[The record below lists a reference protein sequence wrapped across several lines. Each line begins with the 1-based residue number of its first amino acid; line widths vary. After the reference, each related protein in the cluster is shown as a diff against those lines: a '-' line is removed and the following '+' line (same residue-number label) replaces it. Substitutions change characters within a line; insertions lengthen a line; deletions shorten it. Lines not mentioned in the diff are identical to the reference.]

1 MRSEHKMMSQEAR
14 ALESVKIV
22 GMALVAL
29 VAMSPASA
37 RAQDFMQGTRAAGM
51 GEAFTAVSNGTG
63 GIYNNPAGVARSI
76 MYTVD
81 GTFQYTP
88 TGTVLGFGIVD
99 SKTNPSVSAGF
110 GLNYYFARA
119 NSPDIT
125 ALDLRLPLAIPVV
138 AERIAIGLGGRYLTV
153 TQSVENAD
161 GSKTDVELLSGFT
174 LDAGG
179 LFRVADEFYLGIA
192 AKNLIDPCEKPE
204 RCRTIAPL
212 TIGGGLAYD
221 NRELVISADVD
232 ADLGSKDEAAINF
245 GVGAE
250 YLIEGMIP
258 IRLGFMR
265 RGAAEQ
271 NRFTVGSGWVS
282 KTASV
287 EASYQHNLTDSKLG
301 LLSLGVSVYF

>member
-1 MRSEHKMMSQEAR
+1 LETGR
-14 ALESVKIV
+14 AAGI
-22 GMALVAL
+22 ACVAL
-29 VAMSPASA
+29 MMLAPSMGW
-37 RAQDFMQGTRAAGM
+37 AQDFMQGTRAAGM

-63 GIYNNPAGVARSI
+63 GIYNNPAGIARSI

-119 NSPDIT
+119 NSADIT

-138 AERIAIGLGGRYLTV
+138 AERISIGLAGRYLKV
-153 TQSVENAD
+153 NQSVENDD
-161 GSKTDVELLSGFT
+161 GSKTDVAVMSGFT

-179 LFRVADEFYLGIA
+179 LFRVADEFYLGVA
-192 AKNLIDPCEKPE
+192 AKNLIDVCDKPLL
-204 RCRTIAPL
+204 CRTLAPL
-212 TIGGGLAYD
+212 TIGGGLAFD
-221 NRELVISADVD
+221 NRELVLSVDVD
-232 ADLGSKDEAAINF
+232 ADLGSRDTTVMNF
-245 GVGAE
+245 GVGGE
-250 YLIEGMIP
+250 YLIQGMIP
-258 IRLGFMR
+258 LRLGFLR

-271 NRFTVGSGWVS
+271 NLLTVGSGWVS

-287 EASYQHNLTDSKLG
+287 EASYQHNLTTSKLG